1 MKRLRYLYKYIIHFF
16 LARNTRGFGVH
27 SPFVF
32 KFTNNVL
39 VSKGFYYV
47 FREIESIRFD
57 LKHNKRRIDITD
69 FGSGSYK
76 TRKVSD
82 IAKHSLKSPKY
93 GQLLYRIANY
103 FNSRSVLEF
112 GTSLGVTTSYLAAS
126 STEIHCTSLEGCP
139 QTARIAQENFKK
151 LGLKN
156 IDVVLGNIDDTL
168 SHALSNITS
177 LDLVFFDANHR
188 SEYVL
193 SYFDQCLSKVNNNTV
208 MVFDDIYW
216 SSNMEMAWN
225 EIKENPLVTSSIDLF
240 EVGIIF
246 FNPDLHKKHYKMR
259 Y

>member
-1 MKRLRYLYKYIIHFF
+1 MKRLLFLYKYIIHFF
-16 LARNTRGFGVH
+16 LARNTCGFGVH

-39 VSKGFYYV
+39 VSKGLYYV
-47 FREIESIRFD
+47 FSEIESIRFD
-57 LKHNKRRIDITD
+57 LKHDKRKIDITD
-69 FGSGSYK
+69 FGSGNYK
-76 TRKVSD
+76 IRKVSE
-82 IAKHSLKSPKY
+82 IAKYSLKSPKY

-103 FNSRSVLEF
+103 FNSRSVLEL
-112 GTSLGVTTSYLAAS
+112 GTSLGVTTAYLAAS
-126 STEIHCTSLEGCP
+126 STEIRCTSLEGCP
-139 QTARIAQENFKK
+139 QTAKIAQENLKK

-156 IDVVLGNIDDTL
+156 VNVVLGNIDDTL
-168 SHALSNITS
+168 SGVLSDMTG

-193 SYFDQCLSKVNNNTV
+193 HYFDQCLSKVNNNTV

-216 SSNMEMAWN
+216 SSDMEMAWN
-225 EIKENPLVTSSIDLF
+225 KIKENPLVTSSIDLF
-240 EVGIIF
+240 EVGIVF

>member
-1 MKRLRYLYKYIIHFF
+1 MKRLRFLYKYIIHFF

-32 KFTNNVL
+32 KFTNNIL
-39 VSKGFYYV
+39 VGKGLYYV
-47 FREIESIRFD
+47 FSKIESVRSDLKRDKREID
-57 LKHNKRRIDITD
+57 VVD
-69 FGSGSYK
+69 FGCGDYK
-76 TRKVSD
+76 IRKISD

-139 QTARIAQENFKK
+139 QTAKIAQENFKK

-156 IDVVLGNIDDTL
+156 INIVLGNIDDTL
-168 SHALSNITS
+168 SNVLNDLPG

-188 SEYVL
+188 SECVL
-193 SYFDQCLSKVNNNTV
+193 RYFDQCLSKANNNTV

-216 SSNMEMAWN
+216 SADMEMAWN
-225 EIKENPLVTSSIDLF
+225 KIKEHPLVTSSIDLF
-240 EVGIIF
+240 EVGIVF